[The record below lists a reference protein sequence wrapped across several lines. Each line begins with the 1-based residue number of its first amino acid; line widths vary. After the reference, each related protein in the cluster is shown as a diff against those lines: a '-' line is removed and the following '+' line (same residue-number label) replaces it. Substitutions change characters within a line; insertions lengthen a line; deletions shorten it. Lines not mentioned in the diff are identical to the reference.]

1 MITRQ
6 IKKMSWGDQYV
17 TPEIKTLEIKSEG
30 MLCLSFA
37 AYGEANRAGKDL
49 EEDNFWNF

>member
-1 MITRQ
+1 MTTRQ

-30 MLCLSFA
+30 LLCASGVILLDRADAGYDSFNDL
-37 AYGEANRAGKDL
+37 GEI
-49 EEDNFWNF
+49 

>member
-30 MLCLSFA
+30 LLCVSTLMHTLDWKE
-37 AYGEANRAGKDL
+37 GETNWF
-49 EEDNFWNF
+49 EE